1 MTRDIDGAGG
11 PKGGGD
17 AGGTPPCDAE
27 ERGAPGR
34 GREERGTSK
43 GGTTDRG
50 APKRETKD
58 RSALKRAAAN
68 GFARVVLALL
78 WLLHWLPLPLNA
90 ALGRGLGRLLY
101 RLAGSRRKVGRRNLA
116 LCLPE
121 LPDEAREKLLRE
133 HFQWLGQSLLERGLL
148 WWASPARLKRLI
160 HVEGD
165 IHLAERSDKP
175 VMWLV
180 PLFIALDVAGASTQ
194 LFQSRQVA
202 SIYQAQSNPVF
213 DRAMRRGRLRY
224 NQGQVFSRHETALPL
239 VRAIRRGHV
248 FFNLPDMDFGIKDA
262 AFVPFFGIQAA
273 TLLAPARMARSLGMV
288 VQPVLA
294 EVLPGGR
301 GWRVRYLPPWEDFPG
316 EDDIAATA
324 RMNRWIED
332 RIREN
337 PSQYLWVHRR
347 FKTRPEGDPSL
358 YR

>member
-1 MTRDIDGAGG
+1 VTQDIDAAGARKEGAAAG
-11 PKGGGD
+11 ATLERDTDADGAPKRH
-17 AGGTPPCDAE
+17 TE
-27 ERGAPGR
+27 ERGAL
-34 GREERGTSK
+34 
-43 GGTTDRG
+43 
-50 APKRETKD
+50 KRETK
-58 RSALKRAAAN
+58 RRGPLKRAVGN

-101 RLAGSRRKVGRRNLA
+101 RVAGSRRKVGRRNLA

-121 LPDEAREKLLRE
+121 LSDDEREKLLRE
-133 HFQWLGQSLLERGLL
+133 HFRWLGQSLLERGLL

-180 PLFIALDVAGASTQ
+180 PHFIALDVAGASTQ

-262 AFVPFFGIQAA
+262 AFVPFFGIPAA

-301 GWRVRYLPPWEDFPG
+301 GWRVRYLPPWKDFPG
-316 EDDIAATA
+316 DDDIAAST
-324 RMNRWIED
+324 RMNGWIEQQ
-332 RIREN
+332 IRQN